1 MFIEPEFHYLNAT
14 KDKSSVEKQLWDVY
28 IQLLK
33 DRKNLK
39 KLDCF
44 HTTLRVWRE
53 SSKYPS
59 EFLNG

>member
-1 MFIEPEFHYLNAT
+1 MFIEPEFHYLSDT
-14 KDKSSVEKQLWDVY
+14 KDKNMVERMVWNGY
-28 IQLLK
+28 IRLLK

-44 HTTLRVWRE
+44 HTTLRVWRQ
-53 SSKYPS
+53 SSRYPS